1 MKKENKTK
9 TSWEEEFDKLVKRGL
24 EFGVFDYP
32 RIKSFIR
39 ALLDQQ
45 REKLIRDFRAE
56 LEASLF
62 QQKQELKEK
71 VKGMTGLNTRPV
83 FINKD
88 EVIKLLEEGDE
99 K

>member
-1 MKKENKTK
+1 MKKKTK
-9 TSWEEEFDKLVKRGL
+9 TLWEKEFEEFNKQWEKEGYLSIDEL
-24 EFGVFDYP
+24 
-32 RIKSFIR
+32 KSFIR
-39 ALLDQQ
+39 TILNQQ

-56 LEASLF
+56 LEANLF

>member
-9 TSWEEEFDKLVKRGL
+9 TSWEKEFDKLVKQGL

-39 ALLDQQ
+39 TLLDQQ